1 MRQTIKQL
9 LYFAS
14 NKIDKLDA
22 EILLSHTLGKPRE
35 YILAH
40 PEKKINL
47 FKKINFKNYINRR
60 KNNEPVAYIT
70 GHKEFFGL
78 NFIVNKFT
86 LVPRP
91 ETEIIVE
98 EALKEMKKND
108 YLLVDVGT
116 GSGCIPISIS
126 KNKNTK
132 AYATDIS
139 QKALKTAK
147 KNAKKHNVSINF
159 LHGNLLEPF
168 IKLKK
173 QKQNILITANLPY
186 LTEEQFAKELSISRE
201 PKLALVAKEQG
212 LFLYKELLKQIKDFS
227 NTICFFEI
235 DPLQTE
241 KIKIIIKNTLPKSK
255 IEILKDLSGNN
266 RVVKINL

>member
-9 LYFAS
+9 LHFAS
-14 NKIDKLDA
+14 NKIDKLDS
-22 EILLSHTLGKPRE
+22 EVLLSHTIKKRRE

-40 PEKKINL
+40 PETKIDFYKKI
-47 FKKINFKNYINRR
+47 KFKNYINRR

-70 GHKEFFGL
+70 GHKEFFEL
-78 NFIVNKFT
+78 DFVVNKFT

-91 ETEIIVE
+91 DTEIIVE
-98 EALKEMKKND
+98 EALKEVGKND
-108 YLLVDVGT
+108 YILIDVGT
-116 GSGCIPISIS
+116 GSGCIPISIL
-126 KNKNTK
+126 KNKNIQ

-139 QKALKTAK
+139 KNALKIAK

-186 LTEEQFAKELSISRE
+186 LTEEQFSKEVSISHE
-201 PKLALVAKEQG
+201 PKLALVTKEQG
-212 LFLYKELLKQIKDFS
+212 LFLYKELLKQLKDFS
-227 NTICFFEI
+227 NTVCFFEI
-235 DPLQTE
+235 DLSQTK
-241 KIKIIIKNTLPKSK
+241 KIKNIIKEFFPKSK
-255 IEILKDLSGNN
+255 IEFIKDLSGKN